1 MRTGQSVI
9 GSIIGISLVLAWGIA
24 SPSTARADWTGN
36 VNVFLGAKALDE
48 DDWTPVEDQA
58 EVAIE
63 ADFRERPWPL
73 NMVIGLRGASA
84 EEDLGGVKVEST
96 TSELSLGVRKIWDS
110 SPHVRP
116 FVGGGLSLISAE
128 IKGSTVFGSA
138 SLSDSAPGLWL
149 GGGVYWAL
157 TPHFN
162 LGFDLRFS
170 SATVT
175 LGGIDG
181 EAGGGHFGVL
191 LGYHY

>member
-1 MRTGQSVI
+1 MRSGQ
-9 GSIIGISLVLAWGIA
+9 SIIGLIISFFLALVAGTT
-24 SPSTARADWTGN
+24 SPGTVHADWTGN
-36 VNVFLGAKALDE
+36 INVSLGSKALEE
-48 DDWTPVEDQA
+48 DDWSPVESQSEFA
-58 EVAIE
+58 VE

-73 NMVIGLRGASA
+73 NMVIGLRGAYA
-84 EEDLGGVKVEST
+84 EEDLGGLKVESA

-110 SPHVRP
+110 FPHVRP

-138 SLSDSAPGLWL
+138 SLSDSAPGIWL